1 LAAKVTPEFKA
12 LKKVIDALEKIPP
25 EKRGIVL
32 RQAMDY
38 FDKRKPAFTPV
49 IETKKEKL
57 K

>member
-1 LAAKVTPEFKA
+1 MTPEFKA